1 MFHPFITAAHIQW
14 STDVLAKFL
23 DILRRR
29 HRVNSSSDSA
39 SVARS
44 ISRPG
49 CKYFRQNWL
58 QGLSRRDLRHQIF
71 CNWGSPATFS
81 MFYTNLKMASISHE
95 TPVSE
100 LTYCHSGVFK
110 FSSRHDVKQHVH
122 VHVSTH
128 YIFDINFLIETAVAC
143 LTKHILM
150 IFVMKYQ
157 MTKMGMRRGE
167 CPTLHSATHYF
178 RPIRHDIS
186 STLTNKKPI
195 EVQSRDVP
203 TLCVIT
209 SSPGIGLSDHRPPT
223 GRNQV
228 FQEISSGIILALH
241 YISDCSNG

>member
-1 MFHPFITAAHIQW
+1 M
-14 STDVLAKFL
+14 
-23 DILRRR
+23 
-29 HRVNSSSDSA
+29 
-39 SVARS
+39 
-44 ISRPG
+44 
-49 CKYFRQNWL
+49 
-58 QGLSRRDLRHQIF
+58 GLSRNIFHVLHKSQNGQHFTRDPSL
-71 CNWGSPATFS
+71 
-81 MFYTNLKMASISHE
+81 
-95 TPVSE
+95 SE

-128 YIFDINFLIETAVAC
+128 YMFDINFLIETAVGC

-178 RPIRHDIS
+178 RPIRHDFS

-228 FQEISSGIILALH
+228 FQEISS
-241 YISDCSNG
+241 